1 LILGPARRPFLVIK
15 FYKMASIFTKI
26 VKGEIPSHKIY
37 EDEKYLAFL
46 DVFPLQE
53 GHTLVIP
60 KQEIDY
66 MFDLDDELLTG
77 LTLVSKKV
85 AIAIAKAI
93 PCTRIGT
100 AVMGLE
106 VPHAH
111 LHLIPINKMDDMNFA
126 NEKLKFSQEELAATA
141 GKIRQYL

>member
-1 LILGPARRPFLVIK
+1 MP
-15 FYKMASIFTKI
+15 SIFTKI
-26 VKGEIPSHKIY
+26 VKGEIPAHKVY
-37 EDEKYLAFL
+37 EDDNYLAFL
-46 DVFPLQE
+46 DVFPLRE

-60 KQEIDY
+60 KKEIDY

-85 AIAIAKAI
+85 AKAIAKAI
-93 PCTRIGT
+93 PCKRIGT

-126 NEKLKFSQEELAATA
+126 NDKLKFTQEEFAETA
-141 GKIRQYL
+141 EKIRQFI